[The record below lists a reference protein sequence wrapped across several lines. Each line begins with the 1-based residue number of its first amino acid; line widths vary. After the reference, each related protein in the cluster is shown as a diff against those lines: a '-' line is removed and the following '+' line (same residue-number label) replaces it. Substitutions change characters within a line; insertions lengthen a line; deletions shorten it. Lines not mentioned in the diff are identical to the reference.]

1 MSLTRETQE
10 LVARIITQQISSIRE
25 TEYQK
30 EVLAK
35 ESKFLALNIFQ
46 RIDQRRRMQ
55 IDTLD
60 LVVFFRDNHL
70 VVSEADCYM
79 LVKQMDSN
87 NDGYLNLADMMRIL
101 CPRSYT
107 TSININAARKYSHYA
122 ENTQPNLPHSIE
134 LGVVQV
140 LQR

>member
-46 RIDQRRRMQ
+46 RID
-55 IDTLD
+55 
-60 LVVFFRDNHL
+60 
-70 VVSEADCYM
+70 
-79 LVKQMDSN
+79 
-87 NDGYLNLADMMRIL
+87 
-101 CPRSYT
+101 
-107 TSININAARKYSHYA
+107 
-122 ENTQPNLPHSIE
+122 
-134 LGVVQV
+134 
-140 LQR
+140 